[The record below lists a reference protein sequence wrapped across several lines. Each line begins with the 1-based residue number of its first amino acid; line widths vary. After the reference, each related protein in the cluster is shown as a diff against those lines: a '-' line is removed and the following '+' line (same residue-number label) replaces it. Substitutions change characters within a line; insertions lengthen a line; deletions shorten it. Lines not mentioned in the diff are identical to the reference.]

1 MEKIWI
7 RTGLINFKSALKEKG
22 VAVDYYA
29 SKILEGIEKEKEKE
43 IKLIAFPIP
52 ELGFPGG
59 GFLGDAY
66 NKAFNLGFDF
76 CPPEIGPAV
85 CIMGSRQEVRIAMR
99 PVYLQGRPFI
109 LGAGNFRLKGVN
121 GSVCSFLGRNTYLIF
136 KA

>member
-7 RTGLINFKSALKEKG
+7 RTGLINFKSILEEKG
-22 VAVDYYA
+22 ILVDYYA
-29 SKILEGIEKEKEKE
+29 CKILERIEKEKEE
-43 IKLIAFPIP
+43 VIKLIAYSLP

-59 GFLGDAY
+59 GFLGHIHD
-66 NKAFNLGFDF
+66 KAFSLGLGF

-85 CIMGSRQEVRIAMR
+85 CIMGVRQEVRIGMR
-99 PVYLQGRPFI
+99 PVYLQGSPFI

-121 GSVCSFLGRNTYLIF
+121 GSICSFLDRNTYLVF